1 VDKLGTPRRSSR
13 GKVSFFAENNIQTA
27 TRSIGSDAGSID
39 AATDYE
45 EIMHR
50 FFDSNTLAWK
60 RLNLAYELAH
70 EINS

>member
-1 VDKLGTPRRSSR
+1 MDKLSAPRRSSR
-13 GKVSFFAENNIQTA
+13 GKVGLFAENNIQTA

-50 FFDSNTLAWK
+50 FFDLDTLA
-60 RLNLAYELAH
+60 
-70 EINS
+70 